1 MLTRHDNAAPVRA
14 RLCRLAL
21 LASFLLGA
29 WIGTASGAVRTGT
42 INDDLFL
49 AGTSVDV
56 YATVMGDLF
65 AAAGWLNI
73 NSDVADNLVAGG
85 GMADIAGKIQDDL
98 IIAAAILDVAG
109 STGDNLVAAGG
120 VVTVDGKVGRKLFA
134 AAGRLRL
141 GRNTTVARDA
151 WLAAGAADLD
161 GAIGGNVTI
170 AAGSVVLRGRIE
182 GNVEVTAFSLD
193 VADGAVITGDLVFR
207 GPEPP
212 EVAPGARVAGKIEHL
227 MEAPADRE
235 ATDAA
240 DDGWPHMF
248 WLIITL
254 GLGLLLDVIMP
265 RYLHVAGRRLVEQ
278 PFSCFGLGLAVLVT
292 TPVIIVVLII
302 SVLGLAIG
310 IAGIA
315 AYGALLLLGPV
326 VALFGLNDF
335 VLARLLP
342 AAIRTPARRRL
353 AFVAA
358 LLLLSLLTRLPYVG
372 TPLVWVVTVT
382 GLGAATWQ
390 LYDSIRAEPAR
401 PYAPDQ
407 SPARR

>member
-1 MLTRHDNAAPVRA
+1 VAARHNTAGPVRT

-21 LASFLLGA
+21 LASFLLSA
-29 WIGTASGAVRTGT
+29 WIGSASGAVRTGT
-42 INDDLFL
+42 INDDVFL

-73 NSDVADNLVAGG
+73 NSDVADNLVAAG
-85 GMADIAGKIQDDL
+85 GMADIAGEVQDDL
-98 IIAAAILDVAG
+98 IIASAILDISA
-109 STGDNLVAAGG
+109 SAGDNLVAAGG
-120 VVTVDGKVGRKLFA
+120 VVTIDGKVGRKLFA
-134 AAGRLRL
+134 AGGRLRL
-141 GRNTTVARDA
+141 GPNAMIARDA
-151 WLAAGAADLD
+151 WLAAGSAELA
-161 GAIGGNVTI
+161 GAIGGDVVV
-170 AAGSVVLRGRIE
+170 AAGSVVLRGRID
-182 GNVEVTAFSLD
+182 GNVEATAFSLE
-193 VADGAVITGDLVFR
+193 VADGAVITGNVVFR

-212 EVAPGARVAGKIEHL
+212 EVAPGAKVEGRIEHL
-227 MEAPADRE
+227 LEAPADRQAAE
-235 ATDAA
+235 AT

-248 WLIITL
+248 WLLITL
-254 GLGLLLDVIMP
+254 GLGLLLDVILP
-265 RYLHVAGRRLVEQ
+265 RYLHNAGRRLVEQ
-278 PFSCFGLGLAVLVT
+278 PFSCFGLGLAILVT

-315 AYGALLLLGPV
+315 GYGALLLLGPV

-342 AAIRTPARRRL
+342 AAIRSPARRRL
-353 AFVAA
+353 AFIVA

-372 TPLVWVVTVT
+372 TPLVWLVTVT

-401 PYAPDQ
+401 PYTPDQ
-407 SPARR
+407 SEARE